1 MNATKFYIYKS
12 QKIESSDYRS
22 SKKGSHTN
30 NYQVEFDVW
39 YAFSEDEQRNY
50 YYIHEEISCP
60 FKNTYVGVYSK
71 SVSGIAKVCE
81 WFGRQVD
88 VTFEPVS
95 NANDVK
101 IHRSSP
107 TSTQSSQ
114 SYTSGFSWNLGGNVS
129 YKFGGESAG
138 ATVGL
143 SGGISVSNSHTYTVN
158 DVTIADNGDN
168 GSECKASWSF
178 ILSGVRTTY
187 APFSTACVNMYEG
200 SLTGRHQTSGRYGL
214 YYFDAGEKPDSAVQ
228 RHPVRAA

>member
-1 MNATKFYIYKS
+1 MRPNSIFTNPR
-12 QKIESSDYRS
+12 RS
-22 SKKGSHTN
+22 SRATTGVRKKGSHTN

-200 SLTGRHQTSGRYGL
+200 SLTGRSQTSGRYGL

>member
-1 MNATKFYIYKS
+1 MLLEPTDTDGDFTDDFSQGELCDMALTEIKDALAAVNGTAGMSVANGTKSGDEQKELTQLMNATKFYIYKS

-107 TSTQSSQ
+107 TSSR
-114 SYTSGFSWNLGGNVS
+114 
-129 YKFGGESAG
+129 
-138 ATVGL
+138 
-143 SGGISVSNSHTYTVN
+143 
-158 DVTIADNGDN
+158 
-168 GSECKASWSF
+168 ASP
-178 ILSGVRTTY
+178 IR
-187 APFSTACVNMYEG
+187 
-200 SLTGRHQTSGRYGL
+200 
-214 YYFDAGEKPDSAVQ
+214 PDSPGTWAGTS
-228 RHPVRAA
+228 PINSEVRVPGLRSG